1 MYPDP
6 ECLELWFYLAGL
18 QPSPPL
24 PTWCSDPLL
33 LVTNPLSDQ
42 EEMRDLDADHGQD
55 GASPNS
61 HKHFFP
67 YMGFCASIW
76 NNVRH
81 HCHHHHHHHHIQK
94 SKSINTEA
102 CLIAHW
108 LKLRYGL
115 MMQAILGHAGD
126 FITVWKKEK
135 STRPHGNPLC
145 FPKNI
150 FCPMWCN
157 WKRMAVLESA

>member
-1 MYPDP
+1 MNILHHAGRAWFATPRRDSGDLWAPRAVQP
-6 ECLELWFYLAGL
+6 EERVILAH
-18 QPSPPL
+18 
-24 PTWCSDPLL
+24 
-33 LVTNPLSDQ
+33 
-42 EEMRDLDADHGQD
+42 RLDDDDGDSVD

-76 NNVRH
+76 DNVRH

>member
-1 MYPDP
+1 MLNCWSYGNLFRFQYIKAFSAPGQILGWP
-6 ECLELWFYLAGL
+6 APHSKSKRKVMILKALA
-18 QPSPPL
+18 QIPIS
-24 PTWCSDPLL
+24 TFSHIWV
-33 LVTNPLSDQ
+33 LVRQYGIMFVIIVIL
-42 EEMRDLDADHGQD
+42 
-55 GASPNS
+55 
-61 HKHFFP
+61 
-67 YMGFCASIW
+67 IIIIII
-76 NNVRH
+76 
-81 HCHHHHHHHHIQK
+81 IQK

-150 FCPMWCN
+150 FCLMWCN

>member
-1 MYPDP
+1 MV
-6 ECLELWFYLAGL
+6 
-18 QPSPPL
+18 SIVIVL
-24 PTWCSDPLL
+24 PTATAATQGPTGQPVGLFVLPSSLRLNNEP
-33 LVTNPLSDQ
+33 SHY
-42 EEMRDLDADHGQD
+42 RDHYHHK

-67 YMGFCASIW
+67 YMGSCASIW
-76 NNVRH
+76 DNVRH

-150 FCPMWCN
+150 FCLMWCN